1 MNYSPW
7 PIVNFCNNALKPLD
21 FWGQVCHTSYMKNN
35 ETLSLEILALIDA
48 FDAELDA
55 ARALDREDLAMARQ
69 ARKDAAAEAAL
80 AYGNWH

>member
-1 MNYSPW
+1 
-7 PIVNFCNNALKPLD
+7 
-21 FWGQVCHTSYMKNN
+21 MKNK
-35 ETLSLEILALIDA
+35 ETLSHEILALIDA

-80 AYGNWH
+80 AYDN

>member
-1 MNYSPW
+1 MYYRPCSIVKFCYS
-7 PIVNFCNNALKPLD
+7 ASKPLD
-21 FWGQVCHTSYMKNN
+21 FWRQLCHTSYMKNN

-55 ARALDREDLAMARQ
+55 HRSSSREDRELARQ

-80 AYGNWH
+80 AYGN

>member
-1 MNYSPW
+1 
-7 PIVNFCNNALKPLD
+7 
-21 FWGQVCHTSYMKNN
+21 MKNK

-55 ARALDREDLAMARQ
+55 HRSSSREDRELARQ

-80 AYGNWH
+80 AYGN

>member
-1 MNYSPW
+1 
-7 PIVNFCNNALKPLD
+7 VNFCYNAPRPLD
-21 FWGQVCHTSYMKNN
+21 FWANPCHTSYMKNK
-35 ETLSLEILALIDA
+35 ETLSHEILALIDA

-80 AYGNWH
+80 VYGN

>member
-7 PIVNFCNNALKPLD
+7 PIVNFCNNAPRPLD
-21 FWGQVCHTSYMKNN
+21 FCPNLCHTNSMKNT
-35 ETLSLEILALIDA
+35 EKLSHEILALIDA

-55 ARALDREDLAMARQ
+55 HRSSSREDRELARQ

-80 AYGNWH
+80 AYGN

>member
-7 PIVNFCNNALKPLD
+7 PIVNFCNNAPRPLD
-21 FWGQVCHTSYMKNN
+21 FCPNLCHTSYMKNK
-35 ETLSLEILALIDA
+35 ETLSHEILALIDA

-80 AYGNWH
+80 AYGN

>member
-7 PIVNFCNNALKPLD
+7 PIVNFCNNAPRPLD
-21 FWGQVCHTSYMKNN
+21 FCPNLCHTSYMKNK
-35 ETLSLEILALIDA
+35 ETLSHEILALIDA

-55 ARALDREDLAMARQ
+55 HRSSSREDRELARQ

>member
-1 MNYSPW
+1 
-7 PIVNFCNNALKPLD
+7 
-21 FWGQVCHTSYMKNN
+21 MKNK
-35 ETLSLEILALIDA
+35 ETLSHEILALIEA

-80 AYGNWH
+80 AYGN